1 MLLTWGTPNK
11 HWFRMIKNFPNSP
24 LNGLYTFAF
33 LLSRH
38 GSFFFTGAPEYI
50 VRLMHF
56 NLHFF
61 YHKGNRTFL
70 NMFKLICLSFLMNYL
85 FIFLST
91 SFHQFW
97 GVVTFNFRL
106 LRALFYISEAKIV
119 CVMYRAVVIPKYS
132 VVSWLC
138 LILLLLS
145 LKIHHHKYALYISHT
160 FFFRNKRLEVNPV
173 LITVE

>member
-1 MLLTWGTPNK
+1 MRLNAWILWINASGLNSLKKGFQRAPQTKLNLMLLTWGIRNK

-38 GSFFFTGAPEYI
+38 ESFFFTGAPEYI

-56 NLHFF
+56 NLRFF
-61 YHKGNRTFL
+61 YHKGNRTFF

-85 FIFLST
+85 FIFLSS

-97 GVVTFNFRL
+97 GVSYF
-106 LRALFYISEAKIV
+106 
-119 CVMYRAVVIPKYS
+119 
-132 VVSWLC
+132 
-138 LILLLLS
+138 
-145 LKIHHHKYALYISHT
+145 
-160 FFFRNKRLEVNPV
+160 
-173 LITVE
+173 